1 MGQACCAAYNSDQ
14 TYTLEPESQGN
25 VKFRLAQLP
34 PDFLENLNRAAKSK
48 PGETPLVVEGSDE
61 CNLALET
68 FDNAWKSFPSDR
80 MEEEFLTQ
88 IRIGALESKAKA
100 MAALN

>member
-1 MGQACCAAYNSDQ
+1 MGQTCCAAYNSDQ
-14 TYTLEPESQGN
+14 TYTLEPESQGS

-34 PDFLENLNRAAKSK
+34 PSFLENLNSSVKRK
-48 PGETPLVVEGSDE
+48 PGEIPMVVEGSDE
-61 CNLALET
+61 CNAMLER
-68 FDNAWKSFPSDR
+68 FDSGWNSFPSD

-100 MAALN
+100 MAGYK